1 MNLSDTV
8 CLPAFCLYRIHI
20 FLENVKLEG
29 GGDNQEGTAMIQIDG
44 LWGSVCD
51 VKLDLTSWPRL
62 FCRSLGFDDV
72 LVNKVSFLLTTTKVQ
87 GTDTTVYKPHPLI
100 DCACA

>member
-1 MNLSDTV
+1 M
-8 CLPAFCLYRIHI
+8 PMFCLHTIHI

-29 GGDNQEGTAMIQIDG
+29 GTDNQEGKAMIQIDG

-62 FCRSLGFDDV
+62 FCRSLGFDDA
-72 LVNKVSFLLTTTKVQ
+72 LVNKHSYHK
-87 GTDTTVYKPHPLI
+87 
-100 DCACA
+100 